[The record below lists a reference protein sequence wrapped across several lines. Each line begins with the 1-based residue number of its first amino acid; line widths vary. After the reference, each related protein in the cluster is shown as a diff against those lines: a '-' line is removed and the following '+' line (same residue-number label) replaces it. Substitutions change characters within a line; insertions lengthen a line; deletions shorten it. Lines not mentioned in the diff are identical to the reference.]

1 MHPVD
6 WIEACAATYVMGV
19 PTHAIDVLAELNQR
33 KLNKLGRVKLFYM
46 AGSPIPPELAAQF
59 LSMGITPQN
68 IYGMTE
74 NGSHQ
79 YTLPSDDERTIV
91 ETCGR
96 SAAGFACVIV
106 DAEDGNRVMPTNQIG
121 EIASKGAL
129 LMLGY
134 FDQQR
139 ATEKSFNRE
148 GWFLSGD
155 LGTLDE
161 RGCLRIVGRKKDL
174 VIRGGHNIHPTGV
187 EHIALKH
194 PNIVKAAAFG
204 VADQRLGEKLCLA
217 VIARDQG
224 KLEPLEVLGQL
235 AKHGLSKFDMPEYF
249 LQLEQFPMTASGKI
263 LKRDLADQV
272 KNGKLTPIAV
282 RFKSVSSDKTQTQ
295 GS

>member
-1 MHPVD
+1 
-6 WIEACAATYVMGV
+6 
-19 PTHAIDVLAELNQR
+19 
-33 KLNKLGRVKLFYM
+33 
-46 AGSPIPPELAAQF
+46 
-59 LSMGITPQN
+59 MGITPQN